1 MGSGGLEFPARWYVT
16 SSRFLR
22 SANIG
27 CWIGKGIADQDR
39 NILINQTLILGFL
52 RSVKPFLAMG
62 SIPQFNYA
70 RKRKPNPDD
79 DDDDEEEE
87 EDGHDS
93 GNRNGEEGRRGT
105 VLITLRNVAPYT
117 QWYVH

>member
-1 MGSGGLEFPARWYVT
+1 MLVCHQLLP
-16 SSRFLR
+16 FLR

-27 CWIGKGIADQDR
+27 CWVGKGITDQDR

-62 SIPQFNYA
+62 SIPQFNNA
-70 RKRKPNPDD
+70 RKRKLNP
-79 DDDDEEEE
+79 DEEEE
-87 EDGHDS
+87 DSGHDS
-93 GNRNGEEGRRGT
+93 DNRNGEEGRRGT
-105 VLITLRNVAPYT
+105 ILITLRNVAPYT